1 MQEDINMKKTYRN
14 ILIFV
19 AIAIVLYYLYN
30 HFKTSDKDMSVM
42 ANEMSEGAGVMTKPP
57 TITKP
62 NTTIGVDNF
71 GDPVSYM
78 ASSSVSGR
86 PVTTTRR

>member
-1 MQEDINMKKTYRN
+1 
-14 ILIFV
+14 
-19 AIAIVLYYLYN
+19 
-30 HFKTSDKDMSVM
+30 M